1 MKLKNKMKNLI
12 TNLLNKLIGGEAM
25 MINFFVMQI
34 QQGWITIEQVP
45 RRYRTKVQE
54 LLELSEIGVGEADK
68 EG

>member
-1 MKLKNKMKNLI
+1 
-12 TNLLNKLIGGEAM
+12 M

-45 RRYRTKVQE
+45 RRYRAKVQE
-54 LLELSEIGVGEADK
+54 LLELSDIGVGEADK

>member
-1 MKLKNKMKNLI
+1 
-12 TNLLNKLIGGEAM
+12 M

-45 RRYRTKVQE
+45 IRYRTKVQE
-54 LLELSEIGVGEADK
+54 LLELSEIGVDESDK

>member
-1 MKLKNKMKNLI
+1 MNQLAKLLTKLR
-12 TNLLNKLIGGEAM
+12 NKLIGGEAM

-34 QQGWITIEQVP
+34 QQDWITIEQVP

-54 LLELSEIGVGEADK
+54 LLELSEIGVGETDK

>member
-54 LLELSEIGVGEADK
+54 LLELSDIGVGEADK